1 MPAIQFTNA
10 ARQDL
15 KNIFTYSIRKWG
27 RQQAQRYSS
36 QLKAHIQKL
45 AEDAVFSKPVPDTQR
60 NLRRSATGR
69 HSVIFEQTDEQ
80 ILIVRVLHEAMDIPR
95 HME

>member
-1 MPAIQFTNA
+1 MPDIQFTNA

-36 QLKAHIQKL
+36 QLNAHIQKI
-45 AEDAVFSKPVPDTQR
+45 AKDAVFSNPVPDTQR
-60 NLRRSATGR
+60 NLRRSTTGR
-69 HSVIFEQTDEQ
+69 HLVIFEQTDER

-95 HME
+95 HI